1 MRGRYRDWVTE
12 INCIFCG
19 YFFRITRSNLNFQF
33 SLGLIVKRSA
43 ECGMCFLHFL
53 TKTGS
58 YISKKL
64 QLQTCFITW
73 NFSVEFSIFEMLDKL
88 SILKASIL
96 FVYFLGYSNLTFIRI
111 RKSCSSNYTVQILSD
126 LGIQISKTIC
136 VKIRTFAWKFLSFYP
151 WKIKINAWNFLR
163 KCPWKCQS
171 ARENI

>member
-1 MRGRYRDWVTE
+1 MFAIRNHPKVNGKFAFLKKITHWFVDNSICSSGSSRKSTGSLGS
-12 INCIFCG
+12 IFCPKG
-19 YFFRITRSNLNFQF
+19 PRYNTKSIH
-33 SLGLIVKRSA
+33 KR
-43 ECGMCFLHFL
+43 
-53 TKTGS
+53 
-58 YISKKL
+58 
-64 QLQTCFITW
+64 
-73 NFSVEFSIFEMLDKL
+73 

-136 VKIRTFAWKFLSFYP
+136 VKIRTFAWKFLSFCP
-151 WKIKINAWNFLR
+151 WKIKINAWIFFP